1 MIPLLHP
8 PFSPYSTPIVHEKVK
23 GTASVMEP
31 AKPEVPKKYSV
42 NRHSKKRKA
51 DEAYMKKK
59 QEIHQKMELYKR
71 QTTATVGCVELSV
84 RIFRQNITELESGKG
99 Y

>member
-8 PFSPYSTPIVHEKVK
+8 PFSPYSTPIVHEEVK

-42 NRHSKKRKA
+42 NRYLKKRKA

-84 RIFRQNITELESGKG
+84 RIFRQSITELEAGKG

>member
-8 PFSPYSTPIVHEKVK
+8 PFSPYSTPIVHEEVK

-51 DEAYMKKK
+51 EEAYMKKK
-59 QEIHQKMELYKR
+59 TGDSSENGIVQKTDHSNCGMCGALCTY
-71 QTTATVGCVELSV
+71 V
-84 RIFRQNITELESGKG
+84 
-99 Y
+99 